1 MKKFLTA
8 AIAATLVMSS
18 MGVASA
24 AEAQTRGNYEQRQDR
39 RDDRRDDR
47 NDRRDERR
55 DDRGDRRHDSRAER
69 RDDRNDRREWRQD
82 RRDDRREYRQDQRA
96 YAHWQQSQRRYNAGR
111 YQAPRGYQTR
121 QWSYG
126 QQMPTYYRSNQY
138 VVSNYG
144 QYGLRAP
151 PRGYHYV
158 RSGNDVVLAAIA
170 GGLITA
176 VIAGLFN

>member
-8 AIAATLVMSS
+8 AIAATLAVSS
-18 MGVASA
+18 LGVASA

-47 NDRRDERR
+47 GDRREDRQDDRRDN
-55 DDRGDRRHDSRAER
+55 
-69 RDDRNDRREWRQD
+69 RNDRREWRQD
-82 RRDDRREYRQDQRA
+82 NRDDRREFRQDQRA
-96 YAHWQQSQRRYNAGR
+96 YGRWQQSQRRYSAGR
-111 YQAPRGYQTR
+111 YYAPRGYQQR
-121 QWSYG
+121 DWSYG
-126 QQMPTYYRSNQY
+126 QRMPSYYRSNQY
-138 VVSNYG
+138 VVNDYNR
-144 QYGLRAP
+144 YGLRAP

-158 RSGNDVVLAAIA
+158 RSGDDVVLAAIA

>member
-8 AIAATLVMSS
+8 AIAATLAMSS
-18 MGVASA
+18 LGVASA
-24 AEAQTRGNYEQRQDR
+24 AEAQSRGAYEQRQDR
-39 RDDRRDDR
+39 RDDR
-47 NDRRDERR
+47 NDRREWRQDNR
-55 DDRGDRRHDSRAER
+55 D
-69 RDDRNDRREWRQD
+69 DRREWRQD
-82 RRDDRREYRQDQRA
+82 RRDDRREARQDRRA

-111 YQAPRGYQTR
+111 YYAPRGYQTR

-126 QQMPTYYRSNQY
+126 QRMPSYYRSNQY

-158 RSGNDVVLAAIA
+158 RSGNDVVLAAVA